1 MPAQKLI
8 IVESPSKTK
17 TLSKI
22 LGKDYTIKAS
32 YGHIR
37 DLIPKAGAIDIE
49 DTFKLNYELIQRNE
63 KHVKAIKDA
72 ITPSVTELLLA
83 TDPDREGEA
92 IAWHLLEHLK
102 RSRKLKNITV
112 KRLSFNEITP
122 KAIKEA
128 IANPREL
135 NMDLINAQQ
144 ARRALDY
151 LVGFNLSPL
160 LWKKVKTGLSAGRV
174 QSPALKMIVEREL
187 EIEAFKQQ
195 EYWSIGAT
203 CQADSAS
210 FPAALTHYESEKL
223 EQFSITDEAKAI
235 KVTEAIKQDASGHL
249 TVQSVKEKS
258 RQRQPAPPFITSTLQ
273 QDASRKFGFS
283 TKKTMMLAQQLY
295 EGVDV
300 NGSQVALI
308 TYMRTDSVNLSQDA
322 INDIRAWLSKNHGSD
337 YLPSTPRVFKT
348 KSKNAQEAHEAI
360 RPTQISM
367 HPDQLQ
373 HQLEKDLH
381 RLYQI
386 IWQRAVASQMSPA
399 KMKLVSAEL
408 FCPIATF
415 KATGST
421 ITFPGFLAIYEESSD
436 DKKEKSSLLPALQEG
451 QKVVMQAIEPKQHF
465 TEPAPRYSE
474 ATLVKSLENH
484 DIGRP
489 STYTAIISTLLK
501 REYVILDKK
510 RFFPTDIGR
519 VVYRFLN
526 EFFNQYIDY
535 PFTAKLENE
544 LDSIAHGEHD
554 WQNTLSEFWSPF
566 HQQVD
571 KIDQEVQRKD
581 VTSEAMDEK
590 CELCGHQLLI
600 RLGKNGRFVG
610 CSNYPDCKYTRPL
623 EASPDAPQDPT
634 PELDRKCPKCNHD
647 LAYKVGRYG
656 RFIGCTNYPEC
667 RHIESL
673 NPPKE
678 LEVTCPKCNENKMV
692 QKRSRKGKIFFAC
705 NGYPKCKYA
714 VWDEPVAKQCPE
726 CKWPIMTQKTPAKS
740 APYLLCPECKH
751 KITDHEDQ

>member
-210 FPAALTHYESEKL
+210 FPAALTHYQSEKL
-223 EQFSITDEAKAI
+223 EQFSITDEAKATE
-235 KVTEAIKQDASGHL
+235 VTEAIKQDAGGYL

-258 RQRQPAPPFITSTLQ
+258 RQWQPAPPFITSTLQ

-322 INDIRAWLSKNHGSD
+322 INDIRVGFLFTYPA
-337 YLPSTPRVFKT
+337 RQAFKT
-348 KSKNAQEAHEAI
+348 KSENAQEAHEAI

-373 HQLEKDLH
+373 QQLEKDRIALSNH
-381 RLYQI
+381 LAKSCCQSN
-386 IWQRAVASQMSPA
+386 VPA

-408 FCPIATF
+408 FCLIGQKPQVQRLH
-415 KATGST
+415 SQ
-421 ITFPGFLAIYEESSD
+421 GFLRFM
-436 DKKEKSSLLPALQEG
+436 KKVLT
-451 QKVVMQAIEPKQHF
+451 I
-465 TEPAPRYSE
+465 
-474 ATLVKSLENH
+474 
-484 DIGRP
+484 
-489 STYTAIISTLLK
+489 
-501 REYVILDKK
+501 KK
-510 RFFPTDIGR
+510 KNPHYFQPYKKAR
-519 VVYRFLN
+519 
-526 EFFNQYIDY
+526 
-535 PFTAKLENE
+535 
-544 LDSIAHGEHD
+544 
-554 WQNTLSEFWSPF
+554 
-566 HQQVD
+566 
-571 KIDQEVQRKD
+571 
-581 VTSEAMDEK
+581 
-590 CELCGHQLLI
+590 
-600 RLGKNGRFVG
+600 RL
-610 CSNYPDCKYTRPL
+610 
-623 EASPDAPQDPT
+623 
-634 PELDRKCPKCNHD
+634 
-647 LAYKVGRYG
+647 
-656 RFIGCTNYPEC
+656 
-667 RHIESL
+667 
-673 NPPKE
+673 
-678 LEVTCPKCNENKMV
+678 
-692 QKRSRKGKIFFAC
+692 
-705 NGYPKCKYA
+705 
-714 VWDEPVAKQCPE
+714 
-726 CKWPIMTQKTPAKS
+726 
-740 APYLLCPECKH
+740 
-751 KITDHEDQ
+751 

>member
-210 FPAALTHYESEKL
+210 FPVLTHYQSEKL
-223 EQFSITDEAKAI
+223 EQFSITDEAKATE
-235 KVTEAIKQDASGHL
+235 VTEAIKQDAGGYL

-273 QDASRKFGFS
+273 QDA
-283 TKKTMMLAQQLY
+283 L
-295 EGVDV
+295 
-300 NGSQVALI
+300 
-308 TYMRTDSVNLSQDA
+308 VNL
-322 INDIRAWLSKNHGSD
+322 
-337 YLPSTPRVFKT
+337 VF
-348 KSKNAQEAHEAI
+348 
-360 RPTQISM
+360 
-367 HPDQLQ
+367 QL
-373 HQLEKDLH
+373 
-381 RLYQI
+381 
-386 IWQRAVASQMSPA
+386 
-399 KMKLVSAEL
+399 
-408 FCPIATF
+408 
-415 KATGST
+415 
-421 ITFPGFLAIYEESSD
+421 
-436 DKKEKSSLLPALQEG
+436 
-451 QKVVMQAIEPKQHF
+451 
-465 TEPAPRYSE
+465 
-474 ATLVKSLENH
+474 
-484 DIGRP
+484 
-489 STYTAIISTLLK
+489 
-501 REYVILDKK
+501 
-510 RFFPTDIGR
+510 
-519 VVYRFLN
+519 
-526 EFFNQYIDY
+526 
-535 PFTAKLENE
+535 
-544 LDSIAHGEHD
+544 
-554 WQNTLSEFWSPF
+554 
-566 HQQVD
+566 
-571 KIDQEVQRKD
+571 RK
-581 VTSEAMDEK
+581 
-590 CELCGHQLLI
+590 
-600 RLGKNGRFVG
+600 
-610 CSNYPDCKYTRPL
+610 P
-623 EASPDAPQDPT
+623 
-634 PELDRKCPKCNHD
+634 
-647 LAYKVGRYG
+647 
-656 RFIGCTNYPEC
+656 
-667 RHIESL
+667 
-673 NPPKE
+673 
-678 LEVTCPKCNENKMV
+678 
-692 QKRSRKGKIFFAC
+692 
-705 NGYPKCKYA
+705 
-714 VWDEPVAKQCPE
+714 
-726 CKWPIMTQKTPAKS
+726 
-740 APYLLCPECKH
+740 
-751 KITDHEDQ
+751 

>member
-1 MPAQKLI
+1 MPAHKLI

-22 LGKDYTIKAS
+22 LGKDYIIKAS

-37 DLIPKAGAIDIE
+37 DLIPKSGAVE
-49 DTFKLNYELIQRNE
+49 TGEEFKLNYDLIARNE

-72 ITPSVTELLLA
+72 ITPSISELLLA

-102 RSRKLKNITV
+102 RSRKLKNVTV
-112 KRLSFNEITP
+112 KRLSFNEITS

-174 QSPALKMIVEREL
+174 QSPALKMIVEREQ

-195 EYWSIGAT
+195 EYWSISTLCSSNNQNFQG
-203 CQADSAS
+203 
-210 FPAALTHYESEKL
+210 ALTHYQQEKL
-223 EQFSITDEAKAI
+223 EQFSITNEQQAHDITHAILADAKG
-235 KVTEAIKQDASGHL
+235 KLLVQNVT
-249 TVQSVKEKS
+249 EKS
-258 RQRQPAPPFITSTLQ
+258 RLRQPSPPFITSTLQ

-295 EGVDV
+295 EGVSI
-300 NGSQVALI
+300 NGEQIALI

-322 INDIRAWLSKNHGSD
+322 ITDIREYLTEHHGPE
-337 YLPSTPRVFKT
+337 YLPSKPREFKS

-360 RPTQISM
+360 RPTQMRI
-367 HPDQLQ
+367 HPDQVQ
-373 HQLEKDLH
+373 TQLEKDLH

-386 IWQRAVASQMSPA
+386 IWQRTIASQMAAA

-408 FCPIATF
+408 ICSIATF

-421 ITFPGFLAIYEESSD
+421 ITFPGFLSIYEESTD
-436 DKKEKSSLLPALQEG
+436 EKKEQSTLLPPLKDGQEVDV
-451 QKVVMQAIEPKQHF
+451 QHIEPKQHF
-465 TEPAPRYSE
+465 TEPPPRFSE
-474 ATLVKSLENH
+474 ATLVKSLEKH

-501 REYVILDKK
+501 REYVTLEKK

-526 EFFNQYIDY
+526 EFFTHYIDY

-544 LDSIAHGEHD
+544 LDAIAHGEHD
-554 WQNTLSEFWSPF
+554 WQKTLAEFWSPF
-566 HQQVD
+566 NQQVD
-571 KIDQEVQRKD
+571 KIDGEVQRQD
-581 VTSEAMDEK
+581 VTSEPLDEK
-590 CELCGHQLLI
+590 CELCGHQLFI
-600 RLGKNGRFVG
+600 RLGKNGRFIG
-610 CSNYPDCKYTRPL
+610 CSHYPECKYTRPL
-623 EASPDAPQDPT
+623 EDNKSGEDAP
-634 PELDRKCPKCNHD
+634 PEIDRKCPKCDHD

-673 NPPKE
+673 NPPKS
-678 LEVTCPKCNENKMV
+678 LDVPCPKCSSDMV
-692 QKRSRKGKIFFAC
+692 QKRSRKGKIFYAC
-705 NGYPKCKYA
+705 SGYPKCKYA
-714 VWDEPVAKQCPE
+714 VWDLPKSTPCPE
-726 CKWPIMTQKTPAKS
+726 CKWPIMTLKTPAKS
-740 APYLLCPECKH
+740 EPSLVCPECKH
-751 KITDHEDQ
+751 KIPHHADD